1 MAANIEE
8 KVIEKIRVLPED
20 QQAEVLN
27 FVEKLEQQTEQKAKT
42 VWEEIREIMA
52 DVPDEV
58 LERIPR
64 DGSENLD
71 HYLYGAP
78 RK

>member
-8 KVIEKIRVLPED
+8 KVIAKLSVLPED

-27 FVEKLEQQTEQKAKT
+27 FVEKLEQQKGRKART

-52 DVPDEV
+52 DVPDDV

-78 RK
+78 KK

>member
-1 MAANIEE
+1 MAANIEQL
-8 KVIEKIRVLPED
+8 VIEKLHALPED

-27 FVEKLEQQTEQKAKT
+27 FVERLARQAAPISKS
-42 VWEEIREIMA
+42 VFEEIREIMA
-52 DVPDEV
+52 DVPEEV
-58 LERIPR
+58 MERIPT

-78 RK
+78 KK